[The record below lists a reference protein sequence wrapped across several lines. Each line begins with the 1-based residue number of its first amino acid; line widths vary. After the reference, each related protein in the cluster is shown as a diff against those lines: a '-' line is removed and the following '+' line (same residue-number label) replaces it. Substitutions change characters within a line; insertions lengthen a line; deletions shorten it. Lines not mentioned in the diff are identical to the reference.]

1 MSLLLIGF
9 TEFLFTYNSNILQII
24 EFKLLLQ
31 WLNLDVQYLFFE
43 QWYYFI

>member
-43 QWYYFI
+43 QWYYLI